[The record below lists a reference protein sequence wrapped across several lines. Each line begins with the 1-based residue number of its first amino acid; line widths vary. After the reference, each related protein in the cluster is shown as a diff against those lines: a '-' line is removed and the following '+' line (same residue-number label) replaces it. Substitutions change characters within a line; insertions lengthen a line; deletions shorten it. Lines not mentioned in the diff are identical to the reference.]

1 MAVRQMVWPT
11 TRRAG
16 ARRWPRSSRP
26 APGFRR
32 AVRDHGR
39 PARHHPP
46 ARSALHGSCP
56 GPSRHGGGG
65 QGSRRRRERDQ
76 ARATNCTTNPCSA
89 IAACGW
95 ASPIR
100 KSTRCRR
107 APSWAVA
114 KSEEGGQDSDPG
126 DQSLGRHPEELDLMK
141 VVIGQVAS
149 EVGQLSGEARI
160 PGRHHDRAAARVARG
175 DMPDRPTSS
184 ASAPTTSADGVWPQP
199 RRFGVV
205 P

>member
-1 MAVRQMVWPT
+1 
-11 TRRAG
+11 
-16 ARRWPRSSRP
+16 
-26 APGFRR
+26 
-32 AVRDHGR
+32 
-39 PARHHPP
+39 
-46 ARSALHGSCP
+46 
-56 GPSRHGGGG
+56 
-65 QGSRRRRERDQ
+65 
-76 ARATNCTTNPCSA
+76 
-89 IAACGW
+89 
-95 ASPIR
+95 
-100 KSTRCRR
+100 
-107 APSWAVA
+107 
-114 KSEEGGQDSDPG
+114 
-126 DQSLGRHPEELDLMK
+126 MK